1 MNLWKLVPA
10 AALAAASIAVV
21 PASASAATGTSPAC
35 AAATSAYHQDEVD
48 LNGILSQLK
57 AAERSRQDL
66 QAQVSADK
74 GVIATYN
81 YLESQEDADKTAIE
95 ELTSAEEALKELL
108 PKRILES
115 PVIDLLIY
123 AAKIGAADY
132 SLNSVENQL
141 NALDGQFQ
149 QANSGVSALTDQL
162 GAANANISALENQS
176 GKISLL
182 AAAEAETAACQ
193 GSGSGS
199 PAPSGSPVPGSPA
212 PSGGDNTQQ
221 YYNNGFATGA
231 AYNFPV
237 PSDATAQTVCAAQET
252 LQGGGGVAGSNPYDT
267 GTTAAD
273 QAAWAS
279 GCTAGY
285 SGTLSSSTAPAATG
299 SPAPAAT
306 GSPAPAAT
314 GSPAPAATGSP
325 APAATGS
332 PVGSPNS

>member
-1 MNLWKLVPA
+1 MKLWTLVPA
-10 AALAAASIAVV
+10 VVLAAGSVAAIPAIALAS
-21 PASASAATGTSPAC
+21 TGVSPAC
-35 AAATSAYHQDEVD
+35 AAAISAYHQDEAD

-57 AAERSRQDL
+57 TAIGIRQSL
-66 QAQVSADK
+66 QDQVYADK

-81 YLESQEDADKTAIE
+81 DLESQESADKTAVE
-95 ELTSAEEALKELL
+95 RLTSAEEVLKELI
-108 PKRILES
+108 PDRIPES
-115 PVIDLLIY
+115 LADASIGLAIY
-123 AAKIGAADY
+123 AAEIGAADY

-149 QANSGVSALTDQL
+149 QDNADITGLTSQL
-162 GAANANISALENQS
+162 DAADANISALKNQS
-176 GKISLL
+176 GEISLL

-193 GSGSGS
+193 DSGSGS
-199 PAPSGSPVPGSPA
+199 PAPTGSPVPGSPA
-212 PSGGDNTQQ
+212 PSEGDNTQQ

-237 PSDATAQTVCAAQET
+237 PSDQTAQTVCAGQEE
-252 LQGGGGVAGSNPYDT
+252 LQGGQGVAGSNPYDT

-285 SGTLSSSTAPAATG
+285 SGTLSSSTAPAATA
-299 SPAPAAT
+299 SPTPEAT
-306 GSPAPAAT
+306 A
-314 GSPAPAATGSP
+314 
-325 APAATGS
+325 S